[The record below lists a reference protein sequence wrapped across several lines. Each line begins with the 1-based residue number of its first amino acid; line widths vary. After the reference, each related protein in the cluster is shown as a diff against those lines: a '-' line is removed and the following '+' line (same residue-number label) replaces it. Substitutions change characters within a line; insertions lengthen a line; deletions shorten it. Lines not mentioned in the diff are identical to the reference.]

1 MKKTIK
7 KVGIMLMCALML
19 GATTACNMNNTG
31 KGAIIG
37 GGGGGVL
44 GAGVGALIGKNSHNA
59 GKGAAIGAAVGT
71 AVGAGVGALIGNHM
85 DKKQK
90 QLEQELGNTASV
102 EETTDKNGFK
112 AIKVTFADGI
122 LFPTNGTT
130 LSDAS
135 KAELKNFAGQM
146 KDLPDTDITIFGHT
160 DNTGSAAVNERI
172 SNQRA
177 GAVAS
182 YLQSNGISASRMTT
196 AGKSYNEPV
205 ADNATAEGRA
215 KNRRVEVYISANENM
230 IKAAENGTL
239 Q

>member
-1 MKKTIK
+1 MKKFFIILASAIVVLTP
-7 KVGIMLMCALML
+7 
-19 GATTACNMNNTG
+19 TG
-31 KGAIIG
+31 C
-37 GGGGGVL
+37 GVL
-44 GAGVGALIGKNSHNA
+44 ANLSNAEKDALIGTGAGAAVGAGIGALIGN
-59 GKGAAIGAAVGT
+59 GKGAAIGSAIGAAI
-71 AVGAGVGALIGNHM
+71 GAGTGAVIGKKM
-85 DKKQK
+85 DEKAAA
-90 QLEQELGNTASV
+90 LAQELENAQV
-102 EETTDKNGFK
+102 ETITDANGLQ

-239 Q
+239 K